1 MIILFVTC
9 ISVAL
14 AAYLISGLNP
24 AIVLSH
30 VLYHEDIRDKGSGNP
45 GFTNFNRVYGKIS
58 WIVFILDVGKGML
71 LCWAGALLFKRIGL
85 PFQLGASY
93 AGFFAMLGHCYP
105 VWYKFKGGKGF
116 LVAVSAIILMDWR
129 IALIAAAVLCA
140 ILFTTKFMSLSTM
153 LASATCPPLFLLFGY
168 ESVWVLVICTASVL
182 LLIFR
187 HKENIKRLLAGTEKK
202 FSFR

>member
-1 MIILFVTC
+1 MVTLLITC

-14 AAYLISGLNP
+14 AAYLVSGLNP

-30 VLYHEDIRDKGSGNP
+30 ALYHEDIRDKGSGNP
-45 GFTNFNRVYGKIS
+45 GFTNFNRVYGKTA
-58 WIVFILDVGKGML
+58 WIVFILDVGKGLL
-71 LCWAGALLFKRIGL
+71 LCWAGAFLFKRIGL

-105 VWYKFKGGKGF
+105 VWYRFKGGKGF
-116 LVAVSAIILMDWR
+116 LVAVAAIFLMDWR
-129 IALIAAAVLCA
+129 IALIATAVLCA
-140 ILFTTKFMSLSTM
+140 TLFTIKYMSLSTM
-153 LASATCPPLFLLFGY
+153 LAAASCPPLFFVFGY
-168 ESVWVLVICTASVL
+168 KSVWVPVICTASVL

-187 HKENIKRLLAGTEKK
+187 HKENITRLVKGTEKK